1 MNSVVFFRCR
11 VSVFSSPGD
20 ISVYNEMSPL
30 SFALCCFN
38 VIPPPLPS
46 LQKQMLLILL
56 LHPFIVS
63 QIEELNVFKECLNCL
78 KCCGHYC
85 LCDLNE

>member
-1 MNSVVFFRCR
+1 MNSVVFLDVGFL
-11 VSVFSSPGD
+11 FSGSPGD

-38 VIPPPLPS
+38 VTPPPS
-46 LQKQMLLILL
+46 LQKQTFLILL

-78 KCCGHYC
+78 KCYGHYC
-85 LCDLNE
+85 LCDLNG